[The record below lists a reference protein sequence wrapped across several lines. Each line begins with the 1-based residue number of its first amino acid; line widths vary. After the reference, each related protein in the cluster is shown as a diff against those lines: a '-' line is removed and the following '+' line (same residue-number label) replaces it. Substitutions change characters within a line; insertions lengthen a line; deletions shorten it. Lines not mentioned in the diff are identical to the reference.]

1 MNDSASL
8 QIRRQSLQKKL
19 AHYGL
24 PAEITY
30 LPYLDYA
37 EVTWQ
42 PPEEAAQRM
51 VILQTLSYLAHD
63 LNQREGAADWLMNEG
78 LWEKVSSKEKIFLTK
93 PEPYQEELITF
104 SWHAEAVHTLAW
116 ALGLFDEIGPPTD
129 TCDMEQLGQVLP
141 VLAEPLG
148 DFVQHQAYR
157 PIEDIFDENLFNE
170 LATGHFR
177 DVSLGLHHYEGPINP
192 AVSYER
198 HRVLNWL
205 RKFSGGE
212 TWEETHTDT

>member
-1 MNDSASL
+1 M
-8 QIRRQSLQKKL
+8 
-19 AHYGL
+19 
-24 PAEITY
+24 
-30 LPYLDYA
+30 PYLDYA

-42 PPEEAAQRM
+42 PPEEAAQRI

-63 LNQREGAADWLMNEG
+63 LDQREGAADWLMDEG
-78 LWEKVSSKEKIFLTK
+78 LWEAVSPKERDFLTK
-93 PEPYQEELITF
+93 PEPSQEELIAF

-116 ALGLFDEIGPPTD
+116 ALGLFDKIEAPTD

-141 VLAEPLG
+141 ALAEPLG
-148 DFVQHQAYR
+148 NFTREQAYR

-177 DVSLGLHHYEGPINP
+177 DVSLGLHSYEGPINP
-192 AVSYER
+192 AVSFER

-212 TWEETHTDT
+212 AWDDTHTDT